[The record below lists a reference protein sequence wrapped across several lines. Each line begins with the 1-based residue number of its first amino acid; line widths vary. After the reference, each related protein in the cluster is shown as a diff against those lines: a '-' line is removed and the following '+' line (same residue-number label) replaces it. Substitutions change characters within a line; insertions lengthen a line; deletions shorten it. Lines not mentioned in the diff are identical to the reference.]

1 MHGGDLNI
9 EYGGLIVMMS
19 TVPRLVIAGTQS
31 GVGKTTI
38 VAGLLAA
45 FRARKLKVQ
54 SYKIGP
60 DYIDPGYHQQAGGKP
75 AYNLDSWLM
84 PEERI
89 ANLLAMTAE
98 GQDLALIEGVM
109 GLYDGGKNGISST
122 AEIAKRLH
130 APVVLVLDVKSAGES
145 AAAVACGFKDYDPD
159 VNFAGVILN
168 RVGSHSHRQ
177 MVEEALQ
184 RRNIPVFGAVYR
196 DVAIQLPERHL
207 GLTPVSEH
215 DSKDIMVRLQ
225 AKIEAEIDVSALMTL
240 GQSAPSLEVVQ
251 PVYPALHGAPVRIAV
266 AQDEAFSF
274 YYPDSL
280 AVLAGQGAE
289 LVSFSPLHD
298 EKLPEKIDG
307 LLLGGGFPEM
317 FLAELADNERLR
329 KEIGTAAQKGMPLY
343 AECGGL
349 MYLCREIADFTGQS
363 YPMCNVVPAR
373 SEMRQKLQTVGY
385 VEATAL
391 SDSVL
396 SRQGDILRGH
406 EFHFSE
412 MIPDAEFNWAFS
424 FAKLRTG
431 AVYCGGFCQ
440 GNVLASYLHL
450 HFAGNEMAARRFVEK
465 CRAYQSQRGGHNG

>member
-1 MHGGDLNI
+1 
-9 EYGGLIVMMS
+9 MMS

-45 FRARKLKVQ
+45 FRARKQKVQ

-75 AYNLDSWLM
+75 SYNLDSWLM
-84 PEERI
+84 PEVRI
-89 ANLLAMTAE
+89 ANLLEMTAK

-122 AEIAKRLH
+122 AQIAKRLQ

-145 AAAVACGFKDYDPD
+145 AAAVACGFKEYDPD

-196 DVAIQLPERHL
+196 DGAIQLPERHL
-207 GLTPVSEH
+207 GLTPVNEH
-215 DSKDIMVRLQ
+215 DSEAIMLRLQ
-225 AKIEAEIDVSALMTL
+225 AKIEAEIDVSALMKL
-240 GQSAPSLEVVQ
+240 GQSAPPFEVMQ
-251 PVYPALHGAPVRIAV
+251 PVYPLPNGAPVRIAV

-280 AVLAGQGAE
+280 AVLNGCGAE
-289 LVSFSPLHD
+289 LIPFSPVRD
-298 EKLPEKIDG
+298 AKLPEKIDG

-317 FLAELADNERLR
+317 FLVELAANEGLR
-329 KEIGTAAQKGMPLY
+329 KEIKAEAQKGMPVY

-349 MYLCREIADFTGQS
+349 MYLCREIADFTGHS

-391 SDSVL
+391 SDSIL
-396 SRQGDILRGH
+396 SQKGEKLRGH

-412 MIPDAEFNWAFS
+412 MIPDADFNWAFS
-424 FAKLRTG
+424 FSKLRTG

-450 HFAGNEMAARRFVEK
+450 HFAGNEMAASRFIEK
-465 CRAYQSQRGGHNG
+465 CRDYQRQQGGHNG